1 MSFVFHSFN
10 MLGNSRTLK
19 SARLRGKQRKVV
31 IGRIVTV
38 IILACVYWGLAFWL
52 SGMPQFTVQ
61 DIEAIGNSSV
71 SSSEIASA
79 AGTFLKGRYYLTIAK
94 SNILFYPKRAIQ
106 KHLYDFY
113 PRIEKV
119 SIGLKDF
126 HSMAISITER
136 QPKALWCKTAV
147 LNSSEIVAGE
157 PVAAGPECFAF
168 DKSGLIFASS
178 TETSAGPS
186 KFIKFFGKL
195 SEENPI
201 GRNFLSAIRLAALF
215 KFSENI
221 RAVGFE
227 VAKFIER
234 SDGAMEAAL
243 SDGGRLIFVDDTDLD
258 MAVLN
263 LQAIVGDPGLK
274 ASNIFDRLDYID
286 LRFGNKVY
294 YKLKN

>member
-1 MSFVFHSFN
+1 
-10 MLGNSRTLK
+10 
-19 SARLRGKQRKVV
+19 
-31 IGRIVTV
+31 
-38 IILACVYWGLAFWL
+38 
-52 SGMPQFTVQ
+52 
-61 DIEAIGNSSV
+61 
-71 SSSEIASA
+71 
-79 AGTFLKGRYYLTIAK
+79 
-94 SNILFYPKRAIQ
+94 
-106 KHLYDFY
+106 
-113 PRIEKV
+113 
-119 SIGLKDF
+119 
-126 HSMAISITER
+126 
-136 QPKALWCKTAV
+136 
-147 LNSSEIVAGE
+147 
-157 PVAAGPECFAF
+157 
-168 DKSGLIFASS
+168 LIFASS

-221 RAVGFE
+221 RSVGFE